1 MFFAFFMFRLPG
13 SREPNMTQPNLQS
26 FASLRKAFAQG
37 EDNPTAFL
45 QRCLDILDS
54 RDAEI
59 KAFVALDRAAALQAA
74 AESTARWQAG
84 TPLSPIDGMPI
95 GIKDVIE
102 TAGMPTG
109 QGSERFAGTQTGRDA
124 AAVMALR
131 EAGAVI
137 LGKTATTEF
146 AATSPAA
153 TRNPCDLTRTPGG
166 SSSGSAASIS
176 AGMLP
181 AALGTQVVGSIIRP
195 ASFCGVVGYKPSF
208 GGLNRGGSNDLLSQ
222 SSMGVLGA
230 SLEDVR
236 DVAAAITERV
246 GGDAGH
252 AGLDLPPLTAIRPRT
267 LAVLELAG
275 YEQADPAAR
284 DAFDALRGRL
294 QAMGVTLVD
303 RHSHDGL
310 KQLEQALVRCFEAS
324 RLLITWESLWPMR
337 EYARAPEPKISSH
350 TLARVAEG
358 RKLTVADYRTALAH
372 RTSVRAL
379 ADSVLA
385 EFDGAISLAAT
396 GAAPVGIDAT
406 GSPVQNV
413 PASYLGT
420 PAVTLPLM
428 QIHGLPLGLQMM
440 DRLGNDAALLAL
452 AKWLETSLA
461 LAGG

>member
-1 MFFAFFMFRLPG
+1 M
-13 SREPNMTQPNLQS
+13 QPNLQS
-26 FASLRKAFAQG
+26 FANLRKAFVKG
-37 EDNPTAFL
+37 EDSPTDFL
-45 QRCLDILDS
+45 QRCLNIIDH
-54 RDAEI
+54 RDADI
-59 KAFVALDRAAALQAA
+59 KAFVALDRETAQRAA
-74 AESTARWQAG
+74 AESTARWRAG
-84 TPLSPIDGMPI
+84 APRSPIDGMPI

-109 QGSERFAGTQTGRDA
+109 QGSERFAGVQTGRDA
-124 AAVMALR
+124 AVVLALR

-146 AATSPAA
+146 AATFPAA

-181 AALGTQVVGSIIRP
+181 AALGTQVVGSITRP
-195 ASFCGVVGYKPSF
+195 SSYCGVYGYKPSL

-222 SSMGVLGA
+222 SCMGVLGA

-236 DVAAAITERV
+236 DVAAAIAERV

-284 DAFDALRGRL
+284 DALGVLRSRL

-310 KQLEQALVRCFEAS
+310 EQLEQALVQSFDES
-324 RLLITWESLWPMR
+324 RRLITWESLWPMR
-337 EYARAPEPKISSH
+337 EYANAPAPKVSSH

-358 RKLTVADYRTALAH
+358 RKLTITDYRTALAL
-372 RTSVRAL
+372 RASVRAL
-379 ADSVLA
+379 AENVLA

-396 GAAPVGIDAT
+396 GAAPVGLDAT
-406 GSPVQNV
+406 GNPVQNV

-420 PAVTLPLM
+420 PAITLPLM
-428 QIHGLPLGLQMM
+428 QIHGLPLGLQVM
-440 DRLGNDAALLAL
+440 DRLDNDAALLGL

-461 LAGG
+461 DTAGNKSPQ

>member
-1 MFFAFFMFRLPG
+1 MQSSSSLM
-13 SREPNMTQPNLQS
+13 QPNLQS
-26 FASLRKAFAQG
+26 FASRRKAFAQG
-37 EDNPTAFL
+37 EDSPTDFL
-45 QRCLDILDS
+45 RRCLDILDS
-54 RDAEI
+54 REGEI
-59 KAFVALDRAAALQAA
+59 RAFVALDREAAQQAA

-84 TPLSPIDGMPI
+84 APRSLIDGMPI
-95 GIKDVIE
+95 GIKDIIE

-124 AAVMALR
+124 AAVLALR

-146 AATSPAA
+146 AATFPAA
-153 TRNPCDLTRTPGG
+153 TRNPCDPTRTPGG

-195 ASFCGVVGYKPSF
+195 ASFCGVYGYKPSF
-208 GGLNRGGSNDLLSQ
+208 GGLNRGGSYDMLSQ

-236 DVAAAITERV
+236 DVAAAIAERV
-246 GGDAGH
+246 GGDPGH
-252 AGLDLPPLTAIRPRT
+252 AGLDLPPLAAIRPRT

-275 YEQADPAAR
+275 YEQADAAAR
-284 DAFDALRGRL
+284 DAFGVLRGRL

-303 RHSHDGL
+303 RHTHGGL
-310 KQLEQALVRCFEAS
+310 EQLEQALAKSFDES
-324 RLLITWESLWPMR
+324 RRLITWESLWPMR
-337 EYARAPEPKISSH
+337 EYARAPEPKLSSH
-350 TLARVAEG
+350 TLARVADG
-358 RKLTVADYRTALAH
+358 RKMTVADYRAALML
-372 RTSVRAL
+372 RESVRAL

-385 EFDGAISLAAT
+385 EFDGAISLAT
-396 GAAPVGIDAT
+396 LGAAPVGLEST
-406 GSPVQNV
+406 GSPLQNV

-428 QIHGLPLGLQMM
+428 QIHGLPLGLQLM
-440 DRLGNDAALLAL
+440 DRLHNDAALLGL
-452 AKWLETSLA
+452 AKWLETA
-461 LAGG
+461 VAPGV

>member
-1 MFFAFFMFRLPG
+1 MQSSSSP
-13 SREPNMTQPNLQS
+13 TQPNLQS

-37 EDNPTAFL
+37 EDSPSDFL
-45 QRCLDILDS
+45 QRCLDIIDS

-59 KAFVALDRAAALQAA
+59 KAFVALDREAAQHAA

-84 TPLSPIDGMPI
+84 APRSPIDGMPI
-95 GIKDVIE
+95 GIKDIIE
-102 TAGMPTG
+102 TADMPTG
-109 QGSERFAGTQTGRDA
+109 QGSARFAGTQTGRDA
-124 AAVMALR
+124 AAVLALR

-146 AATSPAA
+146 AATFPAA

-195 ASFCGVVGYKPSF
+195 ASFCGVYGYKPSF
-208 GGLNRGGSNDLLSQ
+208 GGLNRGGSYDLLSQ

-236 DVAAAITERV
+236 DVAAAIAERV
-246 GGDAGH
+246 GGDPGH
-252 AGLDLPPLTAIRPRT
+252 AGLDLPPLAAIRPRT

-284 DAFDALRGRL
+284 EAFAALRSKL
-294 QAMGVTLVD
+294 QALGVTLVD
-303 RHSHDGL
+303 RHTHAGL
-310 KQLEQALVRCFEAS
+310 EQLEQALAKSFDES
-324 RLLITWESLWPMR
+324 RRLITWESVWPMR
-337 EYARAPEPKISSH
+337 EYANAPEPKLSSH
-350 TLARVAEG
+350 TLARVADG
-358 RKLTVADYRTALAH
+358 RNMTVADYRAALLQ
-372 RTSVRAL
+372 RESVRAL

-385 EFDGAISLAAT
+385 EFDGAISLAT
-396 GAAPVGIDAT
+396 PGAAPVGLDST

-428 QIHGLPLGLQMM
+428 QIHGLPLGLQLM
-440 DRLGNDAALLAL
+440 DRLHNDAALLSL
-452 AKWLETSLA
+452 AKWLETSVAPVL
-461 LAGG
+461 